1 MHKTTALGL
10 AMFLTACG
18 VASTPLGEQY
28 VDSVRTEAVAPPT
41 TTEVPS
47 PPTAVRRTQIQ
58 VTDTLPPPPPS
69 LTPQEIVNGLPYEHF
84 NPAPAM
90 EAFRIVAGVRG
101 WSAEKIAAWSPFAE
115 DVMRIESAF
124 CWNRLRGDEMVP
136 YSMCVQV
143 RQGPHTDAGF
153 GQVTPIAGYRSDL
166 WMCQDHGI
174 CSKWEIIQDPWHSMY
189 SMVLLMERDGKF
201 PWCYDARARRLHD
214 CGLAPS

>member
-10 AMFLTACG
+10 TMLLTACG
-18 VASTPLGEQY
+18 VSTTPVVERS

-41 TTEVPS
+41 TTTTVVTLS
-47 PPTAVRRTQIQ
+47 PAVRSPQIQ
-58 VTDTLPPPPPS
+58 VTETLPPPPS
-69 LTPQEIVNGLPYEHF
+69 PQDIVNGLPYEHF
-84 NPAPAM
+84 NPEPAM
-90 EAFRIVAGVRG
+90 EAFRIVASELG
-101 WSAEKIAAWSPFAE
+101 WSANKIAAWSPFAE
-115 DVMRIESAF
+115 DVMRVESAF

-153 GQVTPIAGYRSDL
+153 GQVTPIAGYRPGL
-166 WMCQDHGI
+166 WMCEDHGI
-174 CSKWEIIQDPWHSMY
+174 CSKWDIIQDPWHSMY
-189 SMVLLMERDGKF
+189 AMVLLMERDGKF